1 MEKLY
6 ILTKRDA
13 KIADAKKMLLKFLF
27 SFIIAKIQIG
37 GFYKMKARAFLK
49 RTRKCGELRIEDVG
63 KEVIVNGWVN
73 KRRDLGGLIFVDL
86 RDRYGIVQIVFNPGE
101 NPELFRQAEKMR
113 SEYVIAIRGI
123 VEKRPGNTIN
133 PNIETGEVEIIAKE
147 MEILNTSKTPP
158 FVIKDNINVDEAL
171 RLKYRYLDL
180 RRPEM
185 LRNMYLRHKIIK
197 AVRDFLDKEGFLEI
211 ETPML
216 VRATPEG
223 ARDFLVPSRM
233 SPGKFYA
240 LPQSPQLF
248 KQILMVSGIEKYFQ
262 IARCFRDEDLRADRQ
277 PEFTQ
282 IDIEMSFVERDD
294 VLALTERMM
303 KFIFKIVLDYD
314 IEIPFPRITWE
325 AAMNR
330 YGIDKPDTRFG
341 MEIVD
346 ITDIAI
352 KTDFQVFKNVIE
364 DGGVIK
370 GIKLPSC
377 AGYSRKQVNDLSE
390 FVKKYGAYGILP
402 IALKEGGNFKSPL
415 AKATT
420 DEQKK
425 QIIEAFDAK
434 EGDLIAILAGKSD
447 FILPILGKFRLEMGK
462 RLDLIDRSKFNFLFV
477 IDFPMFHFNE
487 EENRLDTEHH
497 PFTSPKPE
505 DIPLMDTEPLKVKAD
520 AYDMVLNG
528 HEVASGS
535 IRIHS
540 RELQKKIL
548 EIIGIS
554 SEEADRRF
562 GFLLNA
568 FDYGAP
574 PHGGIAPGLDRIIAE
589 ICGQSTIREVI
600 AFPKNTAG
608 DCPMTGAPVEVDEDQ
623 LEILKISVNKK

>member
-1 MEKLY
+1 
-6 ILTKRDA
+6 
-13 KIADAKKMLLKFLF
+13 
-27 SFIIAKIQIG
+27 
-37 GFYKMKARAFLK
+37 MKARAFLK
-49 RTRKCGELRIEDVG
+49 RTKKCGELRIEDVG
-63 KEVIVNGWVN
+63 NEVIINGWVN

-86 RDRYGIVQIVFNPGE
+86 RDRFGIVQVVFNPTE
-101 NPELFRQAEKMR
+101 NPELFAQAEKLR
-113 SEYVIAIRGI
+113 SEYVVAIKG
-123 VEKRPGNTIN
+123 VVGKRPGDTRNSNLGTGD
-133 PNIETGEVEIIAKE
+133 IEITARE

-158 FVIKDNINVDEAL
+158 FVIKDDIKVDESL

-185 LRNMYLRHKIIK
+185 LRNMYLRHKIVK
-197 AVRDFLDKEGFLEI
+197 AVRDFLDNEDFLEI

-216 VRATPEG
+216 IRATPEG

-233 SPGKFYA
+233 SAGKFYA

-248 KQILMVSGIEKYFQ
+248 KQILMVSGMEKYFQ

-294 VLALTERMM
+294 ILGLAERMM
-303 KFIFKIVLDYD
+303 KFMFKTVLGHDL
-314 IEIPFPRITWE
+314 ETPFPRLSWE
-325 AAMNR
+325 DAMNR

-346 ITDIAI
+346 VTEIAA
-352 KTDFQVFKNVIE
+352 KTDFQVFRNVIE
-364 DGGVIK
+364 GGGVIK

-377 AGYSRKQVNDLSE
+377 AGYSRKRVDELSE
-390 FVKKYGAYGILP
+390 FVKKYGAHGILP

-420 DEQKK
+420 DEQKRE
-425 QIIEAFDAK
+425 IIEAFDAK
-434 EGDLIAILAGKSD
+434 EGDLIALLAGKAD
-447 FILPILGKFRLEMGK
+447 FVLPILGKLRLEMGNQ
-462 RLDLIDRSKFNFLFV
+462 LDLIDKSKFNFLFV

-487 EENRLDTEHH
+487 EENRIDSEHH
-497 PFTSPKPE
+497 PFTSPKTE
-505 DIPLMDTEPLKVKAD
+505 DMHLIDTDPLKVKAD

-540 RELQKKIL
+540 KDLQKKIL

-554 SEEADRRF
+554 SEEADQRF
-562 GFLLNA
+562 GFLLEA

-589 ICGQSTIREVI
+589 ICGKNTIREVI

-608 DCPMTGAPVEVDEDQ
+608 DCPMTGAPVEIEDEQ
-623 LEILKISVNKK
+623 LGVLKIKVKK

>member
-1 MEKLY
+1 
-6 ILTKRDA
+6 
-13 KIADAKKMLLKFLF
+13 
-27 SFIIAKIQIG
+27 
-37 GFYKMKARAFLK
+37 MKSRAFLK
-49 RTRKCGELRIEDVG
+49 RTRKCGELNIEDVG
-63 KEVIVNGWVN
+63 KEVIINGWVH

-86 RDRYGIVQIVFNPGE
+86 RDRYGIVQVVFHPTE
-101 NPELFRQAEKMR
+101 NPDIFAQAEKLR

-123 VEKRPGNTIN
+123 VGKRPGDTRN
-133 PNIETGEVEIIAKE
+133 PNLGTGDIEIIARE

-158 FVIKDNINVDEAL
+158 FVIKDNINVDESL

-197 AVRDFLDKEGFLEI
+197 AVRDFLDNEDFLEI

-216 VRATPEG
+216 IRATPEG
-223 ARDFLVPSRM
+223 ARDFLVPSRV

-248 KQILMVSGIEKYFQ
+248 KQILMVGGIEKYFQ

-277 PEFTQ
+277 LEFTQ

-294 VLALTERMM
+294 VLGLTERMM
-303 KFIFKIVLDYD
+303 KFIFKIVLGYD
-314 IEIPFPRITWE
+314 LEIPFPRLTWE
-325 AAMNR
+325 DGMNR

-346 ITDIAI
+346 ITDIAAN
-352 KTDFQVFKNVIE
+352 TDFRVFRNVIE

-370 GIKLPSC
+370 GIKLPEC
-377 AGYSRKQVNDLSE
+377 AGYSRKRVDGLSE
-390 FVKKYGAYGILP
+390 FVKKYGAHGILP
-402 IALKEGGNFKSPL
+402 IALKEGGVFKSPL

-420 DEQKK
+420 DEQKNE
-425 QIIEAFDAK
+425 ITEAFDAK
-434 EGDLIAILAGKSD
+434 EGDFIALLAGKAD
-447 FILPILGKFRLEMGK
+447 FILPILGKLRLEMGNK
-462 RLDLIDRSKFNFLFV
+462 LELIDRSKFNFLFV
-477 IDFPMFHFNE
+477 IDFPMFHFNK
-487 EENRLDTEHH
+487 EENRIDTEHH
-497 PFTSPKPE
+497 PFTSPKIE
-505 DIPLMDTEPLKVKAD
+505 DMPFMDTEPLKVKAD

-535 IRIHS
+535 IRIHN
-540 RELQKKIL
+540 RDLQKKIL

-589 ICGQSTIREVI
+589 ICGENTIREVI
-600 AFPKNTAG
+600 AFPKNSAG
-608 DCPMTGAPVEVDEDQ
+608 DCPMTGAPVEVDDDQ
-623 LEILKISVNKK
+623 LEILKIKVTK